1 MKKLFFV
8 ILLSL
13 AALGASAQS
22 ELRWNVNAGVG
33 MANWYGGD
41 AGTDAKFAYKVGVGL
56 EVPFANTDVWSFQTG
71 LNFISKG
78 AKGAGITDDWDVV
91 DITVNQLYL
100 ELPLM
105 VGARLHTASN
115 FDMLFKA
122 GPYLAYGVGGKTE
135 DYDTFGDDGLKRFD
149 AGLGVGVAFEF
160 DKIVVGV
167 ETGVGLAKLV
177 GSASAYNLSALLAV
191 GYKF

>member
-41 AGTDAKFAYKVGVGL
+41 VDTDAKFAYKVGVGL

-78 AKGAGITDDWDVV
+78 AKGAGITDDWDIV

-135 DYDTFGDDGLKRFD
+135 DYDTFGDGGLKRFD

-177 GSASAYNLSALLAV
+177 GGVGAYNLSALLAV

>member
-41 AGTDAKFAYKVGVGL
+41 VDTDAKFAYKVGVGL

-78 AKGAGITDDWDVV
+78 AKGAGITDDWDIV

-135 DYDTFGDDGLKRFD
+135 DYDTFGDGGLKRFD
-149 AGLGVGVAFEF
+149 AGLGIGVAFEF

-177 GSASAYNLSALLAV
+177 GGVSAYNLSALLAV

>member
-41 AGTDAKFAYKVGVGL
+41 VDTDAKFAYKVGVGL

-78 AKGAGITDDWDVV
+78 AKGAGITDDWDIV

-177 GSASAYNLSALLAV
+177 GGVGAYNLSALLAV

>member
-41 AGTDAKFAYKVGVGL
+41 VDTDAKFAYKVGVGL

-78 AKGAGITDDWDVV
+78 AKGAGITDDWDIV

-149 AGLGVGVAFEF
+149 AGLGIGVAFEF

-177 GSASAYNLSALLAV
+177 GGVGAYNLSALLAV

>member
-41 AGTDAKFAYKVGVGL
+41 VDTDAKFAYKVGVGL

-78 AKGAGITDDWDVV
+78 AKGAGITDDWDIV

-149 AGLGVGVAFEF
+149 AGLGIGVAFEF

-177 GSASAYNLSALLAV
+177 SGVGAYNLSALLAV